1 MGYTSPCAA
10 SHTNWNYSDMKK
22 FLLRFSYD
30 GHPFH
35 GWQIQK
41 DTLTIQHVME
51 DGLSKIFKT
60 DTPLVVSGRTDAG
73 VHALNQYAHFEA
85 RTRMKPENIIA
96 AINSIIH
103 KGIYIKDCSLVDDA
117 FHARFSAKK
126 RTYMYKIMKEFSPFE
141 RLYASYFPHR
151 RFSLPLLQ
159 RASSH
164 LLGTHDFNVFSHDT
178 SQLSSTLCTVES
190 ADWTETDIHFIF
202 TICANR
208 FMHNMVRRI
217 VGTLSH
223 ISHEG
228 LEPDLIDKILSTQ
241 DYNLLGM
248 TAPPQGL
255 YLFEVIY

>member
-1 MGYTSPCAA
+1 
-10 SHTNWNYSDMKK
+10 MKK

-41 DTLTIQHVME
+41 DALTIQQVME
-51 DGLSKIFKT
+51 EVLFRIFKT
-60 DTPLVVSGRTDAG
+60 ETPLTVSGRTDAG

-85 RTRMKPENIIA
+85 GTRMQSENIVA
-96 AINSIIH
+96 AVNSIIN
-103 KGIYIKDCSLVDDA
+103 KAIYIKECSLVDDA
-117 FHARFSAKK
+117 FHARFSANK

-141 RLYASYFPHR
+141 RFYASYFPHKK
-151 RFSLPLLQ
+151 FSLSLLQ
-159 RASSH
+159 QASKY
-164 LLGTHDFNVFSHDT
+164 LLGTHDYNVFAHDT
-178 SQLSSTLCTVES
+178 SQLPSTLCTVDS
-190 ADWTETDIHFIF
+190 ADWSETDTHFIF
-202 TICANR
+202 TISANR

-217 VGTLSH
+217 VGTLLH

-228 LEPDLIDKILSTQ
+228 LEPDYIDKILSAQ

-255 YLFEVIY
+255 YLFKVTY